1 MEFNIY
7 VPSYGRSDRIL
18 TKNHLDYCTYVVR
31 KSEEAA
37 YRDAG
42 VESLIAV
49 EDSEVNSA
57 AKVYAWIWRNVP
69 EDVFAIVDDDIEKF
83 MYRLDDLKDIS
94 DPVQVTSE
102 IERLAQ
108 MLVDLDLGYLAC
120 PLDSNVKFYDR
131 PFKFVGLTGA
141 LKIYNRPKFKARD
154 DGKLLFLADVNVEMQ
169 ELLHNRVILIPN
181 YFCLKAA
188 LDKNAGGTNGT
199 KTLSMYDAE
208 NDIMK
213 NKWGKYYVKANGG
226 KAGRINVKR

>member
-1 MEFNIY
+1 MDFNIY
-7 VPSYGRSDRIL
+7 VPSYARSDRIL
-18 TKNHLDYCTYVVR
+18 TLARLDYCTYVVR

-37 YRDAG
+37 YREAG
-42 VESLIAV
+42 VESMIAV
-49 EDSEVNSA
+49 EDSEINSA
-57 AKVYAWIWRNVP
+57 AKVYNWIFRNAP

-83 MYRLDDLKDIS
+83 MYRLDDLKDIA
-94 DPVQVTSE
+94 DPAQVTME

-108 MLVDLDLGYLAC
+108 MLVDLGLGYLAC
-120 PLDSNVKFYDR
+120 PLDSNVKYYDR

-154 DGKLLFLADVNVEMQ
+154 EGKLLFLAEVNVEMQ

-208 NDIMK
+208 NEIMK
-213 NKWGKYYVKANGG
+213 NKWGKYYVKANGN